1 MYQKSKFSVALT
13 AFCEIDLCAG
23 RVMLRA
29 ATVKA
34 GSDNRF
40 NGYTVAYDRDEIQ
53 FPVWILM
60 ILGAALL
67 YAALANG
74 SVLLLLAS
82 GLVGCFVF
90 YSFPLLET
98 GKTRLAANPD
108 GLFIEGLGRLTW
120 RDVAAIDVVEV
131 SVRGSIYSEAE
142 ISLSEPL
149 AVSLL
154 EDDREI
160 PLHRRLMRK
169 PFYLRS
175 GPKIRVP
182 LDVFDHEPDDII
194 NSLTRIWFH
203 YRGA

>member
-1 MYQKSKFSVALT
+1 
-13 AFCEIDLCAG
+13 
-23 RVMLRA
+23 
-29 ATVKA
+29 
-34 GSDNRF
+34 
-40 NGYTVAYDRDEIQ
+40 
-53 FPVWILM
+53 M

-67 YAALANG
+67 YASLANG
-74 SVLLLLAS
+74 SVMLLLAS
-82 GLVGCFVF
+82 GLIGCFVF

-98 GKTRLAANPD
+98 GKPRLAANPD
-108 GLFIEGLGRLTW
+108 GLVIEGLGRLAW
-120 RDVAAIDVVEV
+120 RDVAAIDVVDV

-142 ISLSEPL
+142 ISLFEPL

-154 EDDREI
+154 EDDRKI
-160 PLHRRLMRK
+160 PWHRRLMRK

-203 YRGA
+203 NRGRPVSAPKKPVRDGSPAPE

>member
-1 MYQKSKFSVALT
+1 
-13 AFCEIDLCAG
+13 
-23 RVMLRA
+23 MLRA

-34 GSDNRF
+34 GSDDRF
-40 NGYTVAYDRDEIQ
+40 TGYTIAYDRDEIQ
-53 FPVWILM
+53 FPVWILI

-67 YAALANG
+67 FAALANG
-74 SVLLLLAS
+74 SVLLLLGS

-142 ISLSEPL
+142 ISLSGPL
-149 AVSLL
+149 AIAPL
-154 EDDREI
+154 EDDRKI
-160 PLHRRLMRK
+160 PWHRRLMRK

-194 NSLTRIWFH
+194 KSLTRIWFH
-203 YRGA
+203 YRGRPVSALKKIARDDSPTSE